1 MEGSFA
7 RVPKRWVPNVMGQT
21 GSLDQISV
29 NLESFTQQR
38 RSLIET
44 IANATTDLGDFDRM
58 SQARSVKIVF
68 PTEENLRLALES
80 SKGRCVDNSVSIYLK
95 TGPIFPFAL
104 RQKSVNTSKIKGLV
118 EGVVHLART
127 KP

>member
-7 RVPKRWVPNVMGQT
+7 RVPERRVPNVMGQT

>member
-1 MEGSFA
+1 
-7 RVPKRWVPNVMGQT
+7 
-21 GSLDQISV
+21 
-29 NLESFTQQR
+29 
-38 RSLIET
+38 
-44 IANATTDLGDFDRM
+44 
-58 SQARSVKIVF
+58 
-68 PTEENLRLALES
+68 
-80 SKGRCVDNSVSIYLK
+80 LK

>member
-1 MEGSFA
+1 MERPFA

-29 NLESFTQQR
+29 NLKSFTQQR

-68 PTEENLRLALES
+68 PTEENLRLTLES

>member
-1 MEGSFA
+1 MERSFA

-29 NLESFTQQR
+29 NLKSFTQQR

-68 PTEENLRLALES
+68 PTEENLRLTLES

>member
-118 EGVVHLART
+118 EGVVHLASI

>member
-7 RVPKRWVPNVMGQT
+7 RVPERWVPNVMGQT